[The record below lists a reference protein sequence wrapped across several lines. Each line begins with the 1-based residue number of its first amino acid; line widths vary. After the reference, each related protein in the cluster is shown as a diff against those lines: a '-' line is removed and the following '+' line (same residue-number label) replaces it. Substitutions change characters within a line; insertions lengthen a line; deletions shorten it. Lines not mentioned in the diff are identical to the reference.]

1 MTSREWIDA
10 YSRAWVEADS
20 DAAAALF
27 TDDAS
32 YRWHPLR
39 EPEVGRDGVRSYWE
53 TVTATQSDVQV
64 RFGGPVESGR
74 RTAVEFWTIM
84 RNEGEFVTLPGLM
97 LLRFDSDGLCEELRE
112 YWNLEPGS
120 HDPPQSWGT

>member
-10 YSRAWVEADS
+10 YSRAWVDADA
-20 DAAAALF
+20 DAVAEIF
-27 TDDAS
+27 TEDAS

-39 EPEVGRDGVRSYWE
+39 EPALGREGIRHYWR

-64 RFGGPVESGR
+64 RFGDPVESGR
-74 RTAVEFWTIM
+74 RAAVEFWTIM
-84 RNEGEFVTLPGLM
+84 RNDGEMVTLPGLM

-112 YWNLEPGS
+112 CWNLEPGS
-120 HDPPQSWGT
+120 HLPPESWGT